1 MVRLKELRQQNGY
14 TQKELSKLVNY
25 SQNLI
30 STWESGSHES
40 NNKALISLANIFNV
54 SVDYLIGDENN
65 IPKEI
70 NNSLYI
76 KLTKHLSPNQQS
88 YIKDNVNLDEPQAL
102 QAKVYIKGLKKASGY
117 YKKSYKLKLINTTN
131 E

>member
-40 NNKALISLANIFNV
+40 NNKALVSLANIFNV

>member
-30 STWESGSHES
+30 STWESGTHES

-70 NNSLYI
+70 NNSVYI

-88 YIKDNVNLDEPQAL
+88 YIKDNVNLDEPQAM
-102 QAKVYIKGLKKASGY
+102 QANVYIKGLKKASGY

>member
-1 MVRLKELRQQNGY
+1 MVRLKELHQQNGY

-40 NNKALISLANIFNV
+40 NNKALVSLANIFNV

>member
-1 MVRLKELRQQNGY
+1 MMRLKELRQNMGI
-14 TQKELSKLVNY
+14 TQKDLAKLINY

-30 STWESGSHES
+30 STWETGVHEP
-40 NNKALISLANIFNV
+40 NIKALTTLANIFNV
-54 SVDYLIGDENN
+54 SVDYLIGNENN
-65 IPKEI
+65 APKEI

-88 YIKDNVNLDEPQAL
+88 CIKDNVNLDERLAMQS
-102 QAKVYIKGLKKASGY
+102 KVYIKGLKKASGY